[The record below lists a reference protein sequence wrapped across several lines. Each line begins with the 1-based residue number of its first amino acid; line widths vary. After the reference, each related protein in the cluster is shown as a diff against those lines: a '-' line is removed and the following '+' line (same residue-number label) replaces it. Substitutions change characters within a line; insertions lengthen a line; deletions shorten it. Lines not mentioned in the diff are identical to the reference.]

1 MKRDP
6 VLMWLI
12 GAMFVVIL
20 GLAGAINTYYSG
32 RQERMEKSQ
41 ERMENKIDV
50 IQKEYGRIAV
60 LEVLARDSQE
70 NQKQL
75 KQQLDEVYRELIR
88 R

>member
-20 GLAGAINTYYSG
+20 ALVGGISTHYSG
-32 RQERMEKSQ
+32 RLDRI
-41 ERMENKIDV
+41 ENKVDA
-50 IQKEYGRIAV
+50 IQREYGRIAV
-60 LEVLARDSQE
+60 LEVLAKESQE

-75 KQQLDEVYRELIR
+75 KQQLDALYRELIR
-88 R
+88 RPP